1 MTAAA
6 SPLMPIPNKG
16 VMDVDAYV
24 PGERKIA
31 GLAKA
36 YKLSSNESPLGPPP
50 AAIKAYSQATADM
63 MAHYP
68 DGQAIELRR
77 SIAETYDLQFDK
89 IMCGNGSDELL
100 GLIAHSYLGSG
111 DDVIMTEHGFSVYE
125 IQSRTAG
132 ANVIKVPEINCR
144 IDVEA
149 LIRAVTP
156 KTRLVFIANP
166 GNPTGTLL
174 SSQEINRLHAALPAH
189 VLLVLDAAYAE
200 FVESQDYEPGNKLVE
215 MHENVVMTR
224 TFSKIYGLA
233 GLRIGWLYAPD
244 GIIAALDRVRQ
255 PFNVTLP
262 AQMAAATAMRER
274 DFIVQAREFNTKW
287 RDWLAQELEK
297 LGLCVTPSVT
307 NFLLIHF
314 DRHVPDQAVKA
325 DSFLKSRG
333 FILRRVANYG
343 FPNALRLS
351 IGSEEANRGV
361 IAAFTD
367 FVKTNIKNDA

>member
-1 MTAAA
+1 MDVHNHHA
-6 SPLMPIPNKG
+6 PQPNKG

-31 GLAKA
+31 GLEKV

-50 AAIKAYSQATADM
+50 AAVQAYRQASADM

-77 SIAETYDLQFDK
+77 AIAETYDLKFDN
-89 IMCGNGSDELL
+89 ILCGNGSDELL
-100 GLIAHSYLGSG
+100 GLLAHNYLQPG
-111 DDVIMTEHGFSVYE
+111 DDVIMTAHGFSVYE
-125 IQSRTAG
+125 IQSCTAG
-132 ANVIKVPEINCR
+132 AHVIKVPEKDCR
-144 IDVEA
+144 IDVDA
-149 LIRAVTP
+149 LIRALTP

-174 SSQEINRLHAALPAH
+174 SRTEIEALHAALPSH

-200 FVESQDYEPGNKLVE
+200 FVEAQNYEPGSKLVE
-215 MHENVVMTR
+215 AHENVVMTR

-244 GIIAALDRVRQ
+244 GVIAALERVRQ

-262 AQMAAATAMRER
+262 AQIAAATAMRER
-274 DFIVQAREFNTKW
+274 DFIDQARAFNSKW
-287 RDWLAQELEK
+287 RHWLLQELEK
-297 LGLCVTPSVT
+297 MGLRVTPSVT

-314 DRHVPDQAVKA
+314 SGDQPEQQALKA
-325 DSFLKSRG
+325 DAFLKSRG

-343 FPNALRLS
+343 FPHALRLS

-361 IAAFTD
+361 IAAFAD
-367 FVKTNIKNDA
+367 FMKAKT

>member
-1 MTAAA
+1 MNAHA
-6 SPLMPIPNKG
+6 PQPNKG

-24 PGERKIA
+24 PGERKIV
-31 GLAKA
+31 GLDKV

-50 AAIKAYSQATADM
+50 AAIEAYSRATADM

-77 SIAETYDLQFDK
+77 AIADTYHLKFDN

-100 GLIAHSYLGSG
+100 GLLAHNYLQAG

-132 ANVIKVPEINCR
+132 ANVIKVPEKECR

-149 LIRAVTP
+149 LIKTVTP
-156 KTRLVFIANP
+156 NTRLVFIANP

-174 SSQEINRLHAALPAH
+174 TTQEINKLHQSLAPN

-200 FVESQDYEPGNKLVE
+200 FVEDKDYDPGIKLVE
-215 MHENVVMTR
+215 AYENVVMTR

-274 DFIVQAREFNTKW
+274 DFVMHAREFNTKW
-287 RDWLAQELEK
+287 REWLRAELEK
-297 LGLCVTPSVT
+297 LGLRVTPSVT

-314 DRHVPDQAVKA
+314 DANRPDMAVLA

-333 FILRRVANYG
+333 LILRRVANYG

-351 IGSEEANRGV
+351 MGSEAANRSV

-367 FVKTNIKNDA
+367 FMKSHG